1 MSKHHSTRRS
11 LTAALVIGSSLTLAA
26 SANAQVL
33 DRSIDTE
40 NQITRNAAQV
50 QAQINQVADQ
60 TEDIV
65 SEYRA
70 LLNEIQ
76 SLRIYN
82 DQLQRVVNSQEEE
95 IVQINDDLANLEATN
110 RDVVPLMIE
119 MAETL
124 PRLIQADVPFRV
136 EERLDRAEFL
146 VEALDL
152 ADVTTSEKYRRI
164 LEAYLDEIE
173 LGRTTEAYGA
183 SLPGGQEVNF
193 LRIGRTLLF
202 YQSLDG
208 TETGWWNPNSR
219 EFEQLA
225 DSFRLPVSDGL
236 AIAQNQV
243 APDLVR
249 LPVPAPESE

>member
-1 MSKHHSTRRS
+1 MSKHQLLRRA
-11 LTAALVIGSSLTLAA
+11 LPAALAGGVALTLGLT
-26 SANAQVL
+26 ANAQVL

-50 QAQINQVADQ
+50 QAQIDQVADQ
-60 TEDIV
+60 TDDIV
-65 SEYRA
+65 AEYRG
-70 LLNEIQ
+70 LLNEID

-124 PRLIQADVPFRV
+124 PRLIQADVPFRL
-136 EERLDRAEFL
+136 EERMDRAEFL
-146 VEALDL
+146 VDALDL

-173 LGRTTEAYGA
+173 LGRTTEGYSGQ
-183 SLPGGQEVNF
+183 LPSGQEVNF
-193 LRIGRTLLF
+193 LRVGRTLLF

-208 TETGWWNPNSR
+208 TQTGWWNPNTR
-219 EFEQLA
+219 QFEQLG
-225 DSFRLPVSDGL
+225 DEYRLPVSDGL
-236 AIAQNQV
+236 EIAQNQV